1 MDKIQQ
7 INYSNKIFALFITD
21 LCNNKKI
28 TIYKLAK
35 ETKINK
41 SFFYNKINNYSLHY
55 VTLPTIILICKHYN
69 FTFDLLK
76 YINQYEQNNK

>member
-1 MDKIQQ
+1 MDKKQQ
-7 INYSNKIFALFITD
+7 INYSNQIFALFVQD
-21 LCNNKKI
+21 LCNTNNI

-55 VTLPTIILICKHYN
+55 VTLPTIIIICNTFN
-69 FTFDLLK
+69 FAFDIPK
-76 YINQYEQNNK
+76 YIKQLESK

>member
-1 MDKIQQ
+1 MDKLQQ
-7 INYSNKIFALFITD
+7 INYSNQIFALFIID
-21 LCNNKKI
+21 LSTTKQI
-28 TIYKLAK
+28 SIYKIAK

-55 VTLPTIILICKHYN
+55 VTLPTIVLICTTFN

-76 YINQYEQNNK
+76 YIKQLESK